1 MENPQNR
8 PKDFEKTV
16 ANCQRVLRLTTGV
29 FLTAFVL
36 IIAMTTLSTG
46 PYVRFAAKGLYFL
59 ILISALTSVAVWIY
73 RNRTE
78 KRWRISSRII

>member
-1 MENPQNR
+1 MENPQNP

-29 FLTAFVL
+29 F
-36 IIAMTTLSTG
+36 LSTG

>member
-1 MENPQNR
+1 MENPQNGQ
-8 PKDFEKTV
+8 KDYEKIV

-36 IIAMTTLSTG
+36 IIAMTSFSTG
-46 PYVRFAAKGLYFL
+46 FYVRVAAKALYFL
-59 ILISALTSVAVWIY
+59 ILISALTSIAVWIY